1 MVSMEAARIQR
12 RISLSEDVVKAL
24 IGSVSY
30 GNVGQL
36 KSNVQLVTA
45 RGFLNQ
51 MEQEELMITMDELTD
66 NIKEGIMQLAS
77 NREVL
82 SELSKYLEPQL
93 VVSPN
98 ESLVAIQS
106 DAYELPY
113 NLYEIIG
120 DKAALLKAD
129 GLDQELINNFITTD
143 INVHL
148 KSFYKDYGFTF
159 DTENKLA
166 EIVDQRIIDVTKKI
180 YNFAAKRL
188 SYSFQPNFI
197 YAMSLHIS
205 SFLKRIQLGKDPKHP
220 LNESIRNMVLDYPT
234 EFETAKEIKNI
245 IESSYQMEIPESESY
260 YLAVLLISLR
270 ENPEAGRIGIVVA
283 AHGNSTASSM
293 VQVVSQL
300 LNVDNLKAVD
310 MPLDM
315 PPKEALRK
323 IVEAVGEVNEENGVL
338 LLVDMGSLSTFQKK
352 LYARQALMCGQ

>member
-1 MVSMEAARIQR
+1 M
-12 RISLSEDVVKAL
+12 VKAL

-129 GLDQELINNFITTD
+129 GLDQELINNFYYNGYQCSFKNLSTKIMD
-143 INVHL
+143 SPLIQKINWL
-148 KSFYKDYGFTF
+148 KLWTNELLMS
-159 DTENKLA
+159 L
-166 EIVDQRIIDVTKKI
+166 RKI
-180 YNFAAKRL
+180 YNFA
-188 SYSFQPNFI
+188 N
-197 YAMSLHIS
+197 
-205 SFLKRIQLGKDPKHP
+205 
-220 LNESIRNMVLDYPT
+220 
-234 EFETAKEIKNI
+234 
-245 IESSYQMEIPESESY
+245 
-260 YLAVLLISLR
+260 
-270 ENPEAGRIGIVVA
+270 
-283 AHGNSTASSM
+283 
-293 VQVVSQL
+293 
-300 LNVDNLKAVD
+300 
-310 MPLDM
+310 
-315 PPKEALRK
+315 
-323 IVEAVGEVNEENGVL
+323 EAVIVFVSTQFYLCNEF
-338 LLVDMGSLSTFQKK
+338 TH
-352 LYARQALMCGQ
+352 

>member
-1 MVSMEAARIQR
+1 M
-12 RISLSEDVVKAL
+12 VKAL

-148 KSFYKDYGFTF
+148 KSFYKDYGFTLIQKI
-159 DTENKLA
+159 NWLKLLTN
-166 EIVDQRIIDVTKKI
+166 E
-180 YNFAAKRL
+180 L
-188 SYSFQPNFI
+188 L
-197 YAMSLHIS
+197 MSLRK
-205 SFLKRIQLGKDPKHP
+205 F
-220 LNESIRNMVLDYPT
+220 
-234 EFETAKEIKNI
+234 I
-245 IESSYQMEIPESESY
+245 I
-260 YLAVLLISLR
+260 LR
-270 ENPEAGRIGIVVA
+270 EAVIVFV
-283 AHGNSTASSM
+283 ST
-293 VQVVSQL
+293 QFYL
-300 LNVDNLKAVD
+300 C
-310 MPLDM
+310 
-315 PPKEALRK
+315 
-323 IVEAVGEVNEENGVL
+323 NEF
-338 LLVDMGSLSTFQKK
+338 TH
-352 LYARQALMCGQ
+352 